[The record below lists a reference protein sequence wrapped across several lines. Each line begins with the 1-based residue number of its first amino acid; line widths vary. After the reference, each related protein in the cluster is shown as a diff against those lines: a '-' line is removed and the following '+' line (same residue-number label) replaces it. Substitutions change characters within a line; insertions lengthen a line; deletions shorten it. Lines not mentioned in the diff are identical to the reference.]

1 MNTHESLNSMPV
13 SAASADVRARF
24 ITRTYMH
31 LFGAILGFTLIEVW
45 LFSTGAA
52 ETIARVLL
60 SGSWLIVLGAFM
72 IVGWLASKTA
82 MTSTSTGMQYAALAG
97 FVVAQAIIFVP
108 LLYVAQSIAGGGV
121 IENAALVTLAGFSV
135 LTYIAHSTGKDFSFL
150 GSILR
155 WGGFIAI
162 GAILASVFLGFQ
174 LGTWFIVAMIGFA
187 GAAILYDTSQIL
199 QNYPPDRHVAAALQL
214 FSSVAL
220 MFWYVLQLFLS
231 SDD

>member
-1 MNTHESLNSMPV
+1 MNTHESMSSMPV
-13 SAASADVRARF
+13 AAASADVRARF

-45 LFSTGAA
+45 LFSSGAA

-60 SGSWLIVLGAFM
+60 SGSWLLVLGAFM

-82 MTSTSTGMQYAALAG
+82 MTSTSPGMQYAALAG
-97 FVVAQAIIFVP
+97 FVVAEAIIFVP
-108 LLYVAQSIAGGGV
+108 LLYVAQSVAGGGV

-162 GAILASVFLGFQ
+162 AAIVGSVFLGFQ
-174 LGTWFIVAMIGFA
+174 LGTWFIIAMIGFA
-187 GAAILYDTSQIL
+187 GAAILYDTSQVL
-199 QNYPPDRHVAAALQL
+199 HSYPPDRHVAAALQL

-220 MFWYVLQLFLS
+220 LFWYVLQFFIS